1 MAHYTKRHIVN
12 VPLSRISYN
21 SELSDVFF
29 NKSYVCP
36 GAPNAIKLDFHQVI
50 FVLEDVDA
58 SSDVVKRRSLQNGKE
73 KVLDREPSAAE
84 SGSPT
89 TTQQQQ
95 NAFAAAASGPPATR
109 PGFFRQDELNLTGLL
124 NVLDG
129 CVETPGRMVI
139 MSTNHPEMLD
149 PALIR
154 PGRIDRIIE
163 LGYMSS
169 SDCMDMLEHYYQ
181 TGLTNEQKQRV
192 EEAITKNG
200 AQVTPAEIEQFV
212 MKEDNVDAF
221 VVSLERRGEESS
233 SSNATT
239 QPCSSCS
246 SETSVS
252 DDIEAAGDNQEVV
265 NESDMARRE
274 RVRLDMEKQAKA
286 DQRHQELLALG
297 LDCEDGDY

>member
-29 NKSYVCP
+29 NKSYICP

-58 SSDVVKRRSLQNGKE
+58 SSDVVKRRSLQNDKK
-73 KVLDREPSAAE
+73 KVLEPS
-84 SGSPT
+84 SVQSSTPT
-89 TTQQQQ
+89 TTQQQP
-95 NAFAAAASGPPATR
+95 NAFAAAASGSPTSR
-109 PGFFRQDELNLTGLL
+109 PGFVVQDELNLTGLL

-129 CVETPGRMVI
+129 CVETPGRIVI
-139 MSTNHPEMLD
+139 MSTNHPEILD

-163 LGYMSS
+163 LGYMTS
-169 SDCMDMLEHYYQ
+169 SDCMVMLEHYYQ
-181 TGLTNEQKQRV
+181 TGLTDEQKQRV

-212 MKEDNVDAF
+212 MKEDSVDAF
-221 VVSLERRGEESS
+221 IVSLELRGQESS
-233 SSNATT
+233 SSNLGT
-239 QPCSSCS
+239 QPCSVSS
-246 SETSVS
+246 SETSLA
-252 DDIEAAGDNQEVV
+252 DDIKAAGHKQEVV
-265 NESDMARRE
+265 CESDEARRE
-274 RVRLDMEKQAKA
+274 RVRLDLERKA
-286 DQRHQELLALG
+286 NADERLQQLLDLELEG
-297 LDCEDGDY
+297 GDY